1 MSKENPKIQLILTRE
16 GFAEDLKTV
25 ILCVRE
31 RDANEVDLATELWK
45 YWKEAW
51 AKDEPLFSAFPS
63 DDKKYLSSMLLG
75 RLKEE
80 KEGKDI
86 TPALAVCTILLRRD
100 TGMRTRLIE
109 GGLAALLAKILDSHY
124 ILTDVVERG
133 LVALG
138 GIATDNGKEK
148 DKLVSSDNLFRC
160 V

>member
-1 MSKENPKIQLILTRE
+1 MSKENPKIRLILTRG
-16 GFAEDLKTV
+16 GFGEDLRTV
-25 ILCVRE
+25 TLCVQE
-31 RDANEVDLATELWK
+31 RNVSQVDLATELWK

-51 AKDEPLFSAFPS
+51 AKDEFLFSAFPS
-63 DDKKYLSSMLLG
+63 DDNKWLSSMLLE
-75 RLKEE
+75 RLKEG
-80 KEGKDI
+80 KEI
-86 TPALAVCTILLRRD
+86 MPALAVCTILLRRD
-100 TGMRTRLIE
+100 TGIRTRLIE